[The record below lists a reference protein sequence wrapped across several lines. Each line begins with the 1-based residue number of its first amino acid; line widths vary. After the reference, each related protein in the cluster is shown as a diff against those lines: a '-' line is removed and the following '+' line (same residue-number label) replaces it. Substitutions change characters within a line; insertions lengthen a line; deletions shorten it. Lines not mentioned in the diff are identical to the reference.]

1 MYPPRMVSL
10 PEHLAKGPVGHQRL
24 SRDVI
29 EEQQRNR
36 ILDAAT
42 EIFAK
47 RGYRSTTV
55 DHIVSGAK
63 IGVGTFYSYFAG
75 KEDCFL
81 QAYEQNLATG
91 RERVAERVPAEAEWP
106 QLACSVLLTVLE
118 LIAAEP
124 LGARLIL
131 VEAQTAGDAA
141 LDRYEETIDKLVPV
155 LRRGRDHSPFAEDL
169 PESLEVAILGGL
181 LWFLQQRVVLGE
193 LEGLERRL
201 PEVASIVLE
210 PYLAE
215 EGTERLVEAVV
226 GERQ

>member
-1 MYPPRMVSL
+1 MVSL
-10 PEHLAKGPVGHQRL
+10 PEHLAKGPVGLEPL

-29 EEQQRNR
+29 EEQQRTR

-55 DHIVSGAK
+55 DHIVTGAR
-63 IGVGTFYSYFAG
+63 IGVGTFYSHFAG

-81 QAYEQNLATG
+81 QAYERNLAIG
-91 RERVAERVPAEAEWP
+91 REWVAERVPADAEWP
-106 QLACSVLLTVLE
+106 QLACSAIHIVLE

-124 LGARLIL
+124 LRARLIL

-141 LDRYEETIDKLVPV
+141 LDRYEETINELVPV
-155 LRRGRDHSPFAEDL
+155 LRRGREHSQYADDL
-169 PESLEVAILGGL
+169 PASLEVAILGGL

-193 LEGLERRL
+193 LDGLAERL
-201 PEVASIVLE
+201 PEVSNIVLE
-210 PYLAE
+210 PYLGRE
-215 EGTERLVEAVV
+215 ETERLVEAVA
-226 GERQ
+226 GGRQ

>member
-1 MYPPRMVSL
+1 MVSL
-10 PEHLAKGPVGHQRL
+10 PEHLAKGPVGDQPL
-24 SRDVI
+24 SRNVI

-42 EIFAK
+42 GIFAK

-63 IGVGTFYSYFAG
+63 IGVGTFYSHFAG

-81 QAYEQNLATG
+81 QAYELNLAFG
-91 RERVAERVPAEAEWP
+91 RERVYERLPADAEWP
-106 QLACSVLLTVLE
+106 QMACSALLTVLE

-124 LGARLIL
+124 LRARLIL
-131 VEAQTAGDAA
+131 VEAQTAGDPA
-141 LDRYEETIDKLVPV
+141 LDRYEATIDELVPV
-155 LRRGRDHSPFAEDL
+155 LRRGREHSPFVEDL

-193 LEGLERRL
+193 LEGLEQRL
-201 PEVASIVLE
+201 PEVANIVLE

-215 EGTERLVEAVV
+215 EGTGLLVESVV
-226 GERQ
+226 GGTR